1 MDVTAS
7 DVRQV
12 RFGTTRLKAGYDISE
27 VDEFLDRVEKSIT
40 AYSINCQQAQDEA
53 EALRS
58 QIQQVQSRLE
68 SLQGELEQARAL
80 SDAVGASPERDTIV
94 VDVPDVETT
103 AENPILVPA
112 SGGAELSNETVEQFR
127 RIRDEVRTML
137 ERQLDLVD
145 SVKLPGSGD

>member
-27 VDEFLDRVEKSIT
+27 VDEFLDRVEKSIA
-40 AYSINCQQAQDEA
+40 AYSTNCQQAQDEA

-58 QIQQVQSRLE
+58 QVKQVQSRLE

-112 SGGAELSNETVEQFR
+112 SGGAELSNETVEQLR

>member
-58 QIQQVQSRLE
+58 QVQQVQSRLE

-80 SDAVGASPERDTIV
+80 SDAVVASPERDTIV
-94 VDVPDVETT
+94 VDAPDVETT
-103 AENPILVPA
+103 AENPILVP
-112 SGGAELSNETVEQFR
+112 SPGGAELSNETVEQFR
-127 RIRDEVRTML
+127 RIREEVRTML

-145 SVKLPGSGD
+145 SVKLPASGD